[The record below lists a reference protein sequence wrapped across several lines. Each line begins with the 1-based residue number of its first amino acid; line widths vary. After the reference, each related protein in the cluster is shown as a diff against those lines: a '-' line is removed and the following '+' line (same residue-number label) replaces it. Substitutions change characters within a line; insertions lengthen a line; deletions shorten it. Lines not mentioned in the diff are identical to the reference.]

1 MLRKLLIVFA
11 SGVVLSI
18 VAFSAAWAIGGDR
31 FTAEMDANH
40 SWTWTFDDEDDAK
53 SNGPAATRTFAI
65 QSGSQLAM
73 EIPVELEFTRGDK
86 AEMTVSGPARILD
99 RLVWEDGRLS
109 LKGSGNMRR
118 GLKVRITAP
127 EIAGLD
133 LDAPGDVRMT
143 GLQQESLRLN
153 SRGAIDLEASGK
165 VDRMFVTAD
174 GAGSIDLGKVEG
186 RDATVRIDGVGDV
199 TLGATGTVDVEIN
212 GAGNVTLVRKPA
224 TLRSQMN
231 GIGDI
236 DHDY

>member
-11 SGVVLSI
+11 SGVILSI
-18 VAFSAAWAIGGDR
+18 VAFGAAFAIGGDR
-31 FTAEMDANH
+31 FTRELDEKHGWGIH
-40 SWTWTFDDEDDAK
+40 SDDGDFK
-53 SNGPAATRTFAI
+53 GPRKTRSFAL
-65 QSGSQLAM
+65 QSGSQIAM
-73 EIPVELEFTRGDK
+73 EVPVELVFTRGDRP
-86 AEMTVSGPARILD
+86 EMTVSGPAGVVD
-99 RLVWEDGRLS
+99 RLVWEGGRLS
-109 LKGSGNMRR
+109 LQGSRSIHG

-133 LDAPGDVRMT
+133 LDAPGDVT
-143 GLQQESLRLN
+143 LNGLDQENLRLN

-165 VDRMFVTAD
+165 VNRMFVTSE
-174 GAGSIDLGKVEG
+174 GAGDIDLGRVQG
-186 RDATVRIDGVGDV
+186 HDATVRIDGVADV

-224 TLRSQMN
+224 TLRSRMN

>member
-11 SGVVLSI
+11 SGVILSI
-18 VAFSAAWAIGGDR
+18 VAFGAAFAIGGDR
-31 FTAEMDANH
+31 FMREIDEKDGWGIHA
-40 SWTWTFDDEDDAK
+40 DDHDEK
-53 SNGPAATRTFAI
+53 GPGKTRSFAI
-65 QSGSQLAM
+65 VPGSQIAM
-73 EIPVELEFTRGDK
+73 EIPVELVFTRGDK
-86 AEMTVSGPARILD
+86 AEMTVSGPAGVVD
-99 RLVWEDGRLS
+99 RLVWEGGRLS
-109 LKGSGNMRR
+109 IDGSMNVHR

-133 LDAPGDVRMT
+133 LDAPGDVT
-143 GLQQESLRLN
+143 LNGLDQQALTLN

-165 VDRMFVTAD
+165 VDRMVVTSA
-174 GAGSIDLGKVEG
+174 GAGDIDLGKVQG
-186 RDATVRIDGVGDV
+186 RDATIRINGVGDV

-224 TLRSQMN
+224 TLRSRMN